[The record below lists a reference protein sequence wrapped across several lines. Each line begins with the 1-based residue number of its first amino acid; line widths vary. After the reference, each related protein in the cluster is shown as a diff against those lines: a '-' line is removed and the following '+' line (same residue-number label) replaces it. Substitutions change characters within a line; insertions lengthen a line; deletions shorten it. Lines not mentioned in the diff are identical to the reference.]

1 MHSVIK
7 PLNLERQMSFLL
19 KHASGFKIPT
29 NIFCLQ
35 RKFQGKLIQQLPDR
49 LGLYRITC
57 VSCYFLKFDTAFVKN
72 NCNIC
77 TFPERKFISAFNK
90 TKFMEIAAQLM
101 K

>member
-49 LGLYRITC
+49 LGIYRITC
-57 VSCYFLKFDTAFVKN
+57 TRYVHFQKRNFM
-72 NCNIC
+72 
-77 TFPERKFISAFNK
+77 SAFNK
-90 TKFMEIAAQLM
+90 TEFIEIAAQLM

>member
-7 PLNLERQMSFLL
+7 PLNLDRHMSFLL
-19 KHASGFKIPT
+19 KHASGFKFPK
-29 NIFCLQ
+29 NIICLQ
-35 RKFQGKLIQQLPDR
+35 REFHGTLIQPLPDR

-72 NCNIC
+72 NCSIC
-77 TFPERKFISAFNK
+77 TFPERKFIFAFNK